1 MYDVIITQKD
11 NNLYSL
17 YYTIMS
23 RLDSRWLLFDKRFIK
38 LIIFM
43 KDK

>member
-1 MYDVIITQKD
+1 MHDMVITQKD

-17 YYTIMS
+17 YTIMS
-23 RLDSRWLLFDKRFIK
+23 RLDSRQQLFDKRFIK

-43 KDK
+43 KDQ